1 MQRTAFALS
10 LVCLTVL
17 AASGCSSLGKMPT
30 MPWEDEEP
38 EYKIPM
44 KMVVTWK
51 DAVRYNPND
60 PPTRGFGGRIH
71 FYDETQKPVRVQGS
85 LTIYGYDDAH
95 HGNIDNERPDRKF
108 VFDAEKLQSHYSM
121 SKLGHSYSFWIPWDR
136 AGGEKK
142 EITLAPFFRT
152 ATGQLIMSEQ
162 SKHLLMGVAKKEE
175 SQAPTQQYQ
184 PSPSDQVVPEVAQ
197 VNFQRNAGAAF
208 PQMQQPQMQQQMTQ
222 RPTSQLN
229 TTTIQLPSTMKERLR
244 YVVPSTP
251 QQNGKQSNLMSHQH
265 QMAMPQHS
273 AAPQQ
278 PTQPLMNQAATQY
291 QGAAYQSRAPQSMQ
305 LKPGV
310 NLQTFRPDFA
320 DSKAYSNYLASG
332 QQLTGQPVMIPAI
345 QPGSQPLTRQLP
357 ATQTGRPTANHL
369 QTPQSP
375 TLWPPGLPQTR

>member
-1 MQRTAFALS
+1 MQRIAFALS

-17 AASGCSSLGKMPT
+17 AASGCSSFGKMPT

-38 EYKIPM
+38 EYKIPH

-85 LTIYGYDDAH
+85 LTIYGYDDQRQ
-95 HGNIDNERPDRKF
+95 GEIDNERPDRKF
-108 VFDAEKLQSHYSM
+108 VFEADKLQSHYSA

-162 SKHLLMGVAKKEE
+162 SKHLLMGVAKRDEQH
-175 SQAPTQQYQ
+175 SPAPTQQ
-184 PSPSDQVVPEVAQ
+184 PSPSDQVMPEVAQ
-197 VNFQRNAGAAF
+197 VNYQRNATVGM
-208 PQMQQPQMQQQMTQ
+208 PTMPQQPAPRQG
-222 RPTSQLN
+222 SQLQ
-229 TTTIQLPSTMKERLR
+229 TTTIQLPTTMKQRLR
-244 YVVPSTP
+244 YVAPNNP
-251 QQNGKQSNLMSHQH
+251 QQ
-265 QMAMPQHS
+265 
-273 AAPQQ
+273 APQQ
-278 PTQPLMNQAATQY
+278 PGGQQMMPNQHSPQPTMPQQPAQPLMEQASAQY
-291 QGAAYQSRAPQSMQ
+291 QGSQYPSRAPQSMQ

-320 DSKAYSNYLASG
+320 NSKAYSNYLASG
-332 QQLTGQPVMIPAI
+332 QQATHQPAMAPGVPTGSPPMTHQPPMP
-345 QPGSQPLTRQLP
+345 QS
-357 ATQTGRPTANHL
+357 GRPTANHL

-375 TLWPPGLPQTR
+375 TLWPPGLPQSR

>member
-1 MQRTAFALS
+1 MQRNAFALS

-17 AASGCSSLGKMPT
+17 VVSGCSSLSKMPS

-71 FYDETQKPVRVQGS
+71 FYDESQKPVRVQGS
-85 LTIYGYDDAH
+85 LTIYGYDDKRQ
-95 HGNIDNERPDRKF
+95 GDIDTERPDRKF

-136 AGGEKK
+136 AGGEQK

-152 ATGQLIMSEQ
+152 EMGQLIMSEQ
-162 SKHLLMGVAKKEE
+162 SKHLLMGVANKDET
-175 SQAPTQQYQ
+175 SAPVPQTQ
-184 PSPSDQVVPEVAQ
+184 PSPSDHVAPEVAQ
-197 VNFQRNAGAAF
+197 VDFQRNVGATL
-208 PQMQQPQMQQQMTQ
+208 PQMQQPQAVQQQV
-222 RPTSQLN
+222 SQLN

-244 YVVPSTP
+244 NVAPSGP
-251 QQNGKQSNLMSHQH
+251 QQSMP
-265 QMAMPQHS
+265 QMMPTQYQQQPAMPQYPAMQS
-273 AAPQQ
+273 Q
-278 PTQPLMNQAATQY
+278 PTQPLMNQAAAQF
-291 QGAAYQSRAPQSMQ
+291 QGGAYHSRAPQSMQ

-320 DSKAYSNYLASG
+320 DAKSYSNYLASG
-332 QQLTGQPVMIPAI
+332 QQAIGQPVTAPAV
-345 QPGSQPLTRQLP
+345 QAGLPPMTPQLQG
-357 ATQTGRPTANHL
+357 TQSVRSNANHL

-375 TLWPPGLPQTR
+375 TLWPPGLPQTQ

>member
-10 LVCLTVL
+10 LIYLTVL
-17 AASGCSSLGKMPT
+17 AASGCSSLGKMPS

-38 EYKIPM
+38 EYKVPL

-71 FYDETQKPVRVQGS
+71 FYDETQKPVRVEGS
-85 LTIYGYDDAH
+85 LTIYGYDDARQ
-95 HGNIDNERPDRKF
+95 GDIDTERPNRKF
-108 VFDAEKLQSHYSM
+108 VFEADKLQSHYSM

-136 AGGEKK
+136 AGGEQK
-142 EITLAPFFRT
+142 EITLAPFFHT

-162 SKHLLMGVAKKEE
+162 SKHLLMGVAKKDENQ
-175 SQAPTQQYQ
+175 SPSPQYQ
-184 PSPSDQVVPEVAQ
+184 PSPSDQTMPEVAQ
-197 VNFQRNAGAAF
+197 VHFQRNMGPAM
-208 PQMQQPQMQQQMTQ
+208 PPMQQPQGTQQQG
-222 RPTSQLN
+222 SKLN
-229 TTTIQLPSTMKERLR
+229 TTTIELPSTMKERLR
-244 YVVPSTP
+244 YVAPSMQQPTP
-251 QQNGKQSNLMSHQH
+251 QQMMPSHYPH
-265 QMAMPQHS
+265 QPAMPQYP
-273 AAPQQ
+273 ATQQQ
-278 PTQPLMNQAATQY
+278 PAQPLMNQASAQY
-291 QGAAYQSRAPQSMQ
+291 QGGPYQSRAPQSMQ

-332 QQLTGQPVMIPAI
+332 QQPTGQPVMAPAI
-345 QPGSQPLTRQLP
+345 QAGSPPMTPQLP
-357 ATQTGRPTANHL
+357 VTQTGRSTANHL

>member
-17 AASGCSSLGKMPT
+17 AASGCSSLGKMPS

-38 EYKIPM
+38 EYKVPL

-85 LTIYGYDDAH
+85 LTIYGYDDAR
-95 HGNIDNERPDRKF
+95 HGDIDTERPDRKF
-108 VFDAEKLQSHYSM
+108 VFDAEKMQSHYSM

-136 AGGEKK
+136 AGGEQK

-152 ATGQLIMSEQ
+152 EMGQVIMSEQ

-175 SQAPTQQYQ
+175 NQAPQPQYQ
-184 PSPSDQVVPEVAQ
+184 PSPSDQVMPEVAQ
-197 VNFQRNAGAAF
+197 VNFQRNVAPA
-208 PQMQQPQMQQQMTQ
+208 PTQVQQTQMPQQQ
-222 RPTSQLN
+222 TSQLN

-244 YVVPSTP
+244 YVVPNHPPTSP
-251 QQNGKQSNLMSHQH
+251 Q
-265 QMAMPQHS
+265 AMMPSQY
-273 AAPQQ
+273 PQQ
-278 PTQPLMNQAATQY
+278 PVMPQYPAMQQQPSQPLMNQASAQY
-291 QGAAYQSRAPQSMQ
+291 QGGPYQSRAPQSLQ

-332 QQLTGQPVMIPAI
+332 QQITGQPAMAPAI
-345 QPGSQPLTRQLP
+345 QAGSPPMTPQLP
-357 ATQTGRPTANHL
+357 GTQTVRPTANHL